1 VKRALALAYAVA
13 LVPAIF
19 TALLQP
25 VWNLVDEAD
34 HFDMVAQLATGG
46 YPRVGET
53 FIRPE
58 TLAISASADSWAG
71 VPSGTVPPPSHQTV
85 FDQLPP
91 GLTRAQRD
99 LWLQRHLW
107 QYSKE
112 VAQAPLFYAVA
123 VPVFSAGERLWGA
136 LGAVYALRV
145 ANALLAALLAPLAV
159 LLAWRLLPGSR
170 VAAVIAGALAVVI
183 PGPLID
189 HTHVTSDT
197 LGAVLASAALVIAIG
212 RHEGSSPTWR
222 RALVVGFVLGLATL
236 TRFNAAVLVPACAL
250 ALATHSTPRKGVI
263 AWVLMAAATALTVAP
278 WIVLNVL
285 HFGTFTQLSSSF
297 AWSPVPP
304 PPNDPYWWAL
314 GMIELAGGY
323 FAAEPFGVLPGT
335 FWVSAS
341 WILLAV
347 FAAAGILRLAT
358 GRVGGADRR
367 ILAVLLT
374 AEFAAVLAAAAFPAL
389 SGTQVMQLG
398 RYAYVALPAA
408 LALFAVGLVTELQRG
423 AFALLATGVLAVVSI
438 VAVTAF
444 LARPTPGPIGPG
456 HPSTSLSAP
465 VSAQASFGTLS
476 VALVSCAADQGGDLW
491 IDVRAEN
498 SGSGPIDWS
507 PAPEVQRSGN
517 VLAVADYSRSTQLP
531 GTLEAGQVVAGWLRL
546 GPATQIRGHPSVAV
560 VFRDVAENG
569 YRQIG
574 DLVLVTTLC

>member
-1 VKRALALAYAVA
+1 MKRALALAYAAA
-13 LVPAIF
+13 LVPAVL

-34 HFDMVAQLATGG
+34 HFDMVAQLAAGG

-53 FIRPE
+53 LIRPE
-58 TLAISASADSWAG
+58 TLAISASTDSWAG
-71 VPSGTVPPPSHQTV
+71 VPSGSVPPPSHQRV

-159 LLAWRLLPGSR
+159 LLALRLLPGSR
-170 VAAVIAGALAVVI
+170 AAAVLAGALAVVV

-212 RHEGSSPTWR
+212 RQAGSSPTWR
-222 RALVVGFVLGLATL
+222 RALLVGFVLGLATL
-236 TRFNAAVLVPACAL
+236 TRFNAAVLLPACAL
-250 ALATHSTPRKGVI
+250 ALAAHSTPRKSLI
-263 AWVLMAAATALTVAP
+263 AWVVMAAATALTVAP

-285 HFGTFTQLSSSF
+285 HFGTLTQLSSSF

-304 PPNDPYWWAL
+304 PPSDPYWWAL

-323 FAAEPFGVLPGT
+323 FAGEPFGVLPGT

-341 WILLAV
+341 WMLLAV
-347 FAAAGILRLAT
+347 FAAAGVLRVAT
-358 GRVGGADRR
+358 RRVAGADRR
-367 ILAVLLT
+367 ILAVLLI
-374 AEFAAVLAAAAFPAL
+374 AQISAVLAAAAFPAL
-389 SGTQVMQLG
+389 SGVQVLQLG
-398 RYAYVALPAA
+398 RYAYVALPAG
-408 LALFAVGLVTELQRG
+408 LALVAVGLVAELRRG
-423 AFALLATGVLAVVSI
+423 ALALVATGVVAVVSI
-438 VAVTAF
+438 VGVTAF
-444 LARPTPGPIGPG
+444 LVRPTPGPIGPG
-456 HPSTSLSAP
+456 RPDTSLSTP
-465 VSAQASFGTLS
+465 LSAQASFGTLS
-476 VALVSCAADQGGDLW
+476 VALINCATDQGGDLW
-491 IDVRAEN
+491 IEVRAEN

-507 PAPEVQRSGN
+507 PAPEVRRSGN
-517 VLAVADYSRSTQLP
+517 VLAVADYSRSSQLP
-531 GTLEAGQVVAGWLRL
+531 GTLEAGQVFAGWLRL
-546 GPATQIRGHPSVAV
+546 GAAKKIRGDASVAI
-560 VFRDVAENG
+560 VFRDVAENR

-574 DLVLVTTLC
+574 DLVLVTKLC